1 MQPSLKSVM
10 HNAVVAW
17 RSDATKEQIAE
28 FISRCYH
35 KMKIYEEEDCQ
46 REYILKVPSA
56 ANNLNNTQNLF
67 RYMSRT
73 SIEAK
78 ANVMDLLP
86 AIISA
91 MPKARATVALNQ
103 FLNPLG
109 YSVAAIGSC
118 DSMVNR
124 DQLLANFSKESSEAF
139 RSVLLLKEH
148 ATRDQLRDAYKE
160 IQESAGSH
168 EPLLKYIETLI
179 AQKG

>member
-28 FISRCYH
+28 YVSRFYH
-35 KMKIYEEEDCQ
+35 KMKIFEEEDCQ
-46 REYILKVPSA
+46 PEPILKVPSA
-56 ANNLNNTQNLF
+56 LNNPNNTQNLF
-67 RYMSRT
+67 RYISRT

-86 AIISA
+86 AIIVS
-91 MPKARATVALNQ
+91 MPKARATAALNQ

-118 DSMVNR
+118 KTMANR
-124 DQLLANFSKESSEAF
+124 DQLLADFSKESSEAF
-139 RSVLLLKEH
+139 RSVLLLSEH
-148 ATRDQLRDAYKE
+148 ATHDQLREAYKE
-160 IQESAGSH
+160 LQESAGSH
-168 EPLLKYIETLI
+168 DPLLQYIETLM

>member
-1 MQPSLKSVM
+1 
-10 HNAVVAW
+10 
-17 RSDATKEQIAE
+17 
-28 FISRCYH
+28 
-35 KMKIYEEEDCQ
+35 
-46 REYILKVPSA
+46 
-56 ANNLNNTQNLF
+56 
-67 RYMSRT
+67 
-73 SIEAK
+73 
-78 ANVMDLLP
+78 
-86 AIISA
+86 
-91 MPKARATVALNQ
+91 ALNQ

>member
-103 FLNPLG
+103 
-109 YSVAAIGSC
+109 
-118 DSMVNR
+118 
-124 DQLLANFSKESSEAF
+124 
-139 RSVLLLKEH
+139 
-148 ATRDQLRDAYKE
+148 
-160 IQESAGSH
+160 
-168 EPLLKYIETLI
+168 
-179 AQKG
+179 